1 MQMQSSKLVR
11 KFIYLAAFAAG
22 CSSAS
27 VTSDAGTTPGAD
39 GGMIG
44 TGMSFP
50 LMPDMTG
57 YVDIM
62 ANTAG
67 VKGSWYAYGDG
78 LGPNGMPP
86 GDCQMAGH
94 PAAACSVITSPMP
107 GTFTNTGGKMCTSGT
122 VAKVAMM
129 ISMPSMPDYAK
140 IWGAGIGLDLN
151 NDGIAPKG
159 EFDASSYVG
168 FSFDLD
174 MKPLPGLRVEVETT
188 STVGSTAGNDY
199 WGAAPTYPNSN
210 VVVGTNVVPWSEIK
224 GPMGHVFNPKEL
236 RGLQFHVPT
245 TTTAAAPYSF
255 CISNLKLLK

>member
-27 VTSDAGTTPGAD
+27 VTSDAGTTPTGD

-50 LMPDMTG
+50 LTPDMTG

-78 LGPNGMPP
+78 LGPTGMPP
-86 GDCQMAGH
+86 GDCQMANH
-94 PAAACSVITSPMP
+94 PTSACSAIAMPSP
-107 GTFTNTGGKMCTSGT
+107 GSFANTGGKMCTNGT
-122 VAKVAMM
+122 VAQVVGMV
-129 ISMPSMPDYAK
+129 SMPTMPDYAK

-151 NDGIAPKG
+151 NDGIAPKAA
-159 EFDASSYVG
+159 FDASSFVG

-174 MKPLPGLRVEVETT
+174 PKPMPGLRVEVETT
-188 STVGSTAGNDY
+188 STVGSVAGNDY
-199 WGAAPTYPNSN
+199 WGAGPAYPNSP
-210 VVVGTNVVPWSEIK
+210 VVVGNNVVKWTDIK
-224 GPMGHVFNPKEL
+224 GPMGHVFDPKEL

-245 TTTAAAPYSF
+245 TTTGAAPYSF